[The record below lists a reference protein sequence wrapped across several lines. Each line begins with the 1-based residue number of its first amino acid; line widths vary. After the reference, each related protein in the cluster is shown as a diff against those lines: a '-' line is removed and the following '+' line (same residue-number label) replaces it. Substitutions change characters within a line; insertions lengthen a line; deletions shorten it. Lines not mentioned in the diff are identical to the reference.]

1 VAIVMDVAFLGGG
14 FVFFVLCGLLVRYF
28 ERI

>member
-1 VAIVMDVAFLGGG
+1 VAAMTDVAFLGGG
-14 FVFFVLCGLLVRYF
+14 LVFFVLCGLLVRYL